1 MKLRLPWRRSTVQ
14 PESELRETRAPSP
27 PKIDITRP
35 RECIYRSFKGDPG
48 PCPRCGSALRKEYQ
62 TYLIATRRGRQLTD
76 SFITGTDFGW
86 LCPSCPTIVIN
97 PEDVS
102 KLLGFGVSRWD
113 VGTEFTVAGIVDL
126 DAIPPD
132 KRNRPLGEDD
142 NPLPLVEF
150 SNLGGGP
157 SSKRVASAQQKHKSK
172 KKRKR

>member
-1 MKLRLPWRRSTVQ
+1 MKLRLPWRRSTAK
-14 PESELRETRAPSP
+14 PESERRDTRTPSL
-27 PKIDITRP
+27 PKIDITQP
-35 RECIYRSFKGDPG
+35 RECIYKSFKGDPG
-48 PCPRCGSALRKEYQ
+48 PCPRCGAALRQNRQ
-62 TYLIATRRGRQLTD
+62 TYLVATRRGRQLTD

-102 KLLGFGVSRWD
+102 KLLGFGASRWD
-113 VGTEFTVAGIVDL
+113 IGTEFVVVGIVDL

-150 SNLGGGP
+150 LNLGGGP
-157 SSKRVASAQQKHKSK
+157 SSKRATPAQKKHKSK
-172 KKRKR
+172 RKRKR